1 MAETVYVCRIGR
13 MAYQQAFELQTR
25 LVNRLA
31 GERAGDW
38 GYLLLVEHPA
48 TFTMG
53 RSASRDN
60 VLASEDELAAAG
72 AILVETNRGGDVTFH
87 GPGQVVAY
95 PILHLTSD
103 PPEVHGYL
111 RRLEETLIRA
121 IAHFGV
127 VAGRKPGLTG
137 VWVGEEKVA
146 AIGVAI
152 RRWIT
157 YHGIALNVSVDLS
170 YFRLIHPCGIRDR
183 GVTSLERILSRPVEM
198 EEAQAAL
205 TAAFGQV
212 FEAELQPI
220 TLEALTQD
228 VAQ

>member
-1 MAETVYVCRIGR
+1 MAGTVYVCRIGR

-157 YHGIALNVSVDLS
+157 YHGIALNVSVDLG

>member
-1 MAETVYVCRIGR
+1 MAGTVYVCRIGR